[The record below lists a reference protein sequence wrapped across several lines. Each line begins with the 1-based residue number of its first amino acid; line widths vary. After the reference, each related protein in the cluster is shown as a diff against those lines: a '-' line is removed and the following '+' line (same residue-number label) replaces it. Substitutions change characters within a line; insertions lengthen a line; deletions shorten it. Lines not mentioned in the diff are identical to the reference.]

1 MIPTTQQIVVE
12 KATAWLHL
20 PTNWP
25 AQTDLLT
32 WCQNMGPLVAAVLVI
47 GGLIYLLFGV
57 HAFKALIML
66 NAALIGAFLGGCMGQ
81 RTGAVITGAA
91 IGGFTAAAVTWPLM
105 KYTVALMGG
114 LYGALLGAAIWHQ
127 AGLEG
132 EFAWAGALTGL
143 VFFSM
148 LSFILFRGSIMM
160 YTSLQGSVMLVFG
173 ILGLL
178 FKYQD
183 VAPKVFDMLAAR
195 PSIMPIAIFVPAII
209 GLIYQQSEYGA
220 AAAPAGGEKKK

>member
-1 MIPTTQQIVVE
+1 MNATTQQIVVD

-20 PTNWP
+20 PQSWP

-32 WCQNMGPLVAAVLVI
+32 WCQNMGPLLAAVLLI
-47 GGLIYLLFGV
+47 AGIIYLLFGV
-57 HAFKALIML
+57 HAYKGLIML
-66 NAALIGAFLGGCMGQ
+66 NAALIGGFLGGVMGQ
-81 RTGAVITGAA
+81 RSGSALPAAA
-91 IGGFTAAAVTWPLM
+91 IGAFTAAAVTWPLM

-127 AGLEG
+127 AGLQG
-132 EFAWAGALTGL
+132 DFAWAGALTGL

-183 VAPKVFDMLAAR
+183 LAPKVFQLLAGR
-195 PSIMPIAIFVPAII
+195 PSIMPMAIFVPAII

-220 AAAPAGGEKKK
+220 AAAPAGGEKK